1 MFLIKRTRGEG
12 LRQKNQVRW
21 DTDCNWEKNSKHTR
35 KSQSSS
41 RWSLI
46 SFSQPTRIVLLSSL
60 LTRQVCYRSIF
71 SLHLQN
77 SKDMKQCT
85 KLGLPLKHFA
95 LNEYKQM
102 NQEVPFFSF
111 SRISLNHAILTFVS
125 YNRKLNPNRAQRGCT
140 FKIKTHET
148 TSNCNFS
155 TSICI
160 F

>member
-1 MFLIKRTRGEG
+1 MFLIKHTRGEG

-21 DTDCNWEKNSKHTR
+21 DTDCNWEKSSKHTR
-35 KSQSSS
+35 KSQS
-41 RWSLI
+41 SLI

-60 LTRQVCYRSIF
+60 LTGQVCYRSIF

-85 KLGLPLKHFA
+85 KLGLPLKHFP
-95 LNEYKQM
+95 LKEYKQM
-102 NQEVPFFSF
+102 NQEVPLFSF
-111 SRISLNHAILTFVS
+111 SRVSLNHAIITFVS
-125 YNRKLNPNRAQRGCT
+125 YNRKLNTNRAQWGCT
-140 FKIKTHET
+140 FKRKTHET

-160 F
+160 FLG